1 MISEFFCSLFAK
13 TSLNYFLFTGRKVP
27 YLSPFTHGWLK
38 TSILVNAR
46 AGRSISVILPRS
58 MLIGSI
64 NQVASH
70 LRQELEDGNDTIN
83 PYRIND
89 AI

>member
-1 MISEFFCSLFAK
+1 
-13 TSLNYFLFTGRKVP
+13 
-27 YLSPFTHGWLK
+27 
-38 TSILVNAR
+38 
-46 AGRSISVILPRS
+46 